1 MKAVCFTYGFQ
12 IFKPFLSF
20 FQQALVR
27 MDRHIPIYQRM
38 QRVEDVIADL
48 ALAKCQNTVIG
59 TPGRIKG
66 VSGGEMKRLSFASE
80 VSRFF
85 FMMSLCNTLTY
96 KELLYKKEKKIGR
109 KNKGL
114 RLPTQSPN
122 RWPLSSDHQGWM
134 VRLMS
139 LQRGNFMYQ
148 PLLDRCR
155 NTLSWRSNFQYLQ
168 NGFTHFF
175 QIIFGAAALFLPI

>member
-1 MKAVCFTYGFQ
+1 MSEHRHWNPGTNQGSLGRRNEKTLLCFRG
-12 IFKPFLSF
+12 KP
-20 FQQALVR
+20 V
-27 MDRHIPIYQRM
+27 
-38 QRVEDVIADL
+38 
-48 ALAKCQNTVIG
+48 
-59 TPGRIKG
+59 
-66 VSGGEMKRLSFASE
+66 
-80 VSRFF
+80 F
-85 FMMSLCNTLTY
+85 FMMSLCNTLAY
-96 KELLYKKEKKIGR
+96 NELLYKKEKKIRRKR

-114 RLPTQSPN
+114 RLPPQSPN

-139 LQRGNFMYQ
+139 LQGGNFMYQ